1 MLQSHSPVRYGVC
14 MATPTQ
20 PKPKTPRLSDVAKNA
35 LRSQRRRLA
44 TEQADEQ
51 ARRAMEARAM
61 LGRETKPVT
70 FAPPPAKMR
79 VTNTALAFCKSVV
92 PRTAAVLASEGV
104 KATVRVDLSPDAE
117 KSAWTD
123 FRSIHVSYPVESDNM
138 DVVELSAII
147 RGEVYHEGGH
157 CRFTMKL
164 DERLSLYRADTTI
177 PQAKR
182 DRLAKMWAEQ
192 RSLLHYAWNLS
203 EDQYMEQLVVED
215 SPRKAAYFAPMV
227 IDMVIDYRKNM
238 TSMESQRTQYA
249 DTLRW
254 FVLNGM
260 LSKEQADAMPF
271 NEQAAEQQRVAAY
284 PLIVWRRYLPRDL
297 RRKMRAEFAAVWGD
311 TMTRRIDR
319 LVLTYITGATN
330 TVKIDA
336 LMELAPLLQ
345 QVMTPPVDHSQMEQM
360 GRYTSSGKDSNR
372 TPSMPGAE
380 QDYEAGDDEGDESDG
395 DDVGQGTPDPKGK
408 ESQQQ
413 AKGGSTPSPTKDE
426 GEDEDGA
433 GKGKGDEDGDD
444 EGEGEDGDDEDGDD
458 GHTDDA
464 GSDRSNVRSAPNS
477 PAKGS
482 TKGAAPVDHDPLA
495 KALEEAKA
503 QAEEERNA
511 DNALKGDVEAFNHAI
526 YDGNTGSQ
534 LLPYA
539 TTPQEDPGVVAQAM
553 GMAQQIVQAFHEV
566 NVEKQPT
573 WQEQQTRGV
582 LNVGRYIT
590 RQPGDREY
598 FRAWADEVV
607 PGRNLA
613 VSVLLDYSGSMSSNT
628 KALATVAYAM
638 KSACDELGMP
648 CTVVLWDHDAALL
661 WDGEDRAEFVPT
673 ISANGGTDPQTALE
687 DVPFQRYDKDQHI
700 VLVMTDGQFSSK
712 ENWLNEWRTEG
723 TYFLG
728 AVYSPHFNAAS
739 AKQTEDRMGVMGFDQ
754 YMAISTLE
762 PLARLLE
769 AAIVEMSQ
777 QPVM

>member
-1 MLQSHSPVRYGVC
+1 

-44 TEQADEQ
+44 SEQADEQ
-51 ARRAMEARAM
+51 ARRAMEARAL
-61 LGRETKPVT
+61 LGRETKPIT

-104 KATVRVDLSPDAE
+104 KATVRVDLSPEVD

-123 FRSIHVSYPVESDNM
+123 FRNIHVSYPVESDNI
-138 DVVELSAII
+138 DVAELSAIV
-147 RGEVYHEGGH
+147 RGTVYHEGGH
-157 CRFTMKL
+157 CRFTMRL
-164 DERLSLYRADTTI
+164 DERITQYNGDTTI

-182 DRLAKMWAEQ
+182 DRLRKMWGEQ
-192 RSLLHYAWNLS
+192 RNLLHYAWNLC
-203 EDQYMEQLVVED
+203 EDQYMEQMVVED

-227 IDMVIDYRKNM
+227 IDMVIDYRKQ
-238 TSMESQRTQYA
+238 TVSLDDQRNAYNEA
-249 DTLRW
+249 LRW
-254 FVLNGM
+254 FVVHGM
-260 LSKEQADAMPF
+260 MTQEQADARPF
-271 NEQAAEQQRVAAY
+271 NEQAAKQHKVASY

-297 RRKMRAEFAAVWGD
+297 RRKMRSEFVAVWGD
-311 TMTRRIDR
+311 SMTRRIDR
-319 LVLTYITGATN
+319 LVLTYIIGTTN
-330 TVKIDA
+330 TVKMDA

-345 QVMTPPVDHSQMEQM
+345 QVMVPPVDHDQMEQM
-360 GRYTSSGKDSNR
+360 GRYNGQSGKDSGR
-372 TPSMPGAE
+372 APSMPGAE
-380 QDYEAGDDEGDESDG
+380 QDYEGGDESDGDGEGDGTPDAQGKEGQSKPNSMPSHTQDMDMGKDKPSAGKGDEDGEDEDEDEDGEGQGDDEGDESDS
-395 DDVGQGTPDPKGK
+395 D
-408 ESQQQ
+408 
-413 AKGGSTPSPTKDE
+413 
-426 GEDEDGA
+426 A
-433 GKGKGDEDGDD
+433 GHK
-444 EGEGEDGDDEDGDD
+444 
-458 GHTDDA
+458 DDA
-464 GSDRSNVRSAPNS
+464 GSDSDSNTSSRPN
-477 PAKGS
+477 AAANGAGKGNQ
-482 TKGAAPVDHDPLA
+482 PVDHDPLA
-495 KALEEAKA
+495 EALEEAKA

-511 DNALKGDVEAFNHAI
+511 DTALKGDVEAFNHAV
-526 YDGNTGSQ
+526 YEGATGSQ

-539 TTPQEDPGVVAQAM
+539 TVPQDNPEVVAQAM
-553 GMAQQIVQAFHEV
+553 NMAQQIVQAFHEV

-582 LNVGRYIT
+582 LNVGRYVT

-598 FRAWADEVV
+598 FRSWADEVV

-613 VSVLLDYSGSMSSNT
+613 VSVLLDYSGSMGSHT
-628 KALATVAYAM
+628 KALATVAFAM

-661 WDGEDRAEFVPT
+661 WDGEDKAEFVPT
-673 ISANGGTDPQTALE
+673 ISANGGTDPQVALE
-687 DVPFQRYDKDQHI
+687 DVPYQRYDKAQHI

-728 AVYSPHFNAAS
+728 AVYNPNFNAAN
-739 AKQTEDRMGVMGFDQ
+739 AKQVEDRMGVMGFDQ

-762 PLARLLE
+762 PLAKLLE
-769 AAIVEMSQ
+769 SAIVEMSQ